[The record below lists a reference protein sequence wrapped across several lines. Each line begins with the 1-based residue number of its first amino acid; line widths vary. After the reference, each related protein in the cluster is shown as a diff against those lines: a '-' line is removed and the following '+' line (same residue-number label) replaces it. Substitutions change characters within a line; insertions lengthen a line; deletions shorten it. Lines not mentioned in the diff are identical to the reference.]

1 MSSGHKNSQSDVP
14 VRTIGPQVRLG
25 SFFAPAYAA
34 YVSRRMLITA
44 DDLGANPPRSHG
56 IFLCAEQGLVTGAGL
71 IPNGSDSDQ
80 AGKRARERRL
90 PVGLHLVLTSGEPL
104 SPAGTVESLVLPNGA
119 FAGRRELERRLRE
132 GETDRAHLER
142 EIRAQLEWCLDVH
155 GQPTHLSSVD
165 HLHCH
170 PVLVPLII
178 PVLLRYGILRVR
190 LPSEPLPPFGYEIP
204 EPELAP
210 LKEVSARA
218 DAARALYAAEGII
231 GTDTFR
237 GLALV
242 GRMSAKNFRH
252 TMSRLPAEGTIELMV
267 HPGAPTPVGTDFDL
281 DPQRQ
286 TELQT
291 LTDQA
296 AAELLVKMKVT
307 RATYA
312 DL

>member
-1 MSSGHKNSQSDVP
+1 MQ
-14 VRTIGPQVRLG
+14 RRL
-25 SFFAPAYAA
+25 
-34 YVSRRMLITA
+34 LITA

-71 IPNGSDSDQ
+71 LPNGSDSDQ

-90 PVGLHLVLTSGEPL
+90 PVGLHLALTSGEPL
-104 SPAGTVESLVLPNGA
+104 SPPATIESLLLPNGT
-119 FAGRRELERRLRE
+119 FAGRREFERRLRE
-132 GETDRAHLER
+132 RETDRTHLER

-165 HLHCH
+165 HVHCH
-170 PVLVPLII
+170 AVLVPLII

-190 LPSEPLPPFGYEIP
+190 IPSEPLPPFGYEIP
-204 EPELAP
+204 EVDLAA
-210 LKEVSARA
+210 AREISERA
-218 DAARALYAAEGII
+218 EAARALYAADGIT

-237 GLALV
+237 GLTLV

-252 TMSRLPAEGTIELMV
+252 TMARLPVEGSIELMV
-267 HPGAPTPVGTDFDL
+267 HPGAPTPVGSDFDI

-291 LTDQA
+291 LTDPTA
-296 AAELLVKMKVT
+296 TELIAKMKLQ

-312 DL
+312 DI